1 MSERCTPPKLTVGL
15 YVLKLK
21 GALHGMNIGDKLDII
36 DEANTF
42 LFTI

>member
-1 MSERCTPPKLTVGL
+1 MSERCTPPRLTVGP

-21 GALHGMNIGDKLDII
+21 GTLHDMNMGDKLDII

-42 LFTI
+42 LFVI

>member
-1 MSERCTPPKLTVGL
+1 MSERCTPPRLTVGP

-21 GALHGMNIGDKLDII
+21 GALHDMNMGDKLDII

-42 LFTI
+42 LFAI